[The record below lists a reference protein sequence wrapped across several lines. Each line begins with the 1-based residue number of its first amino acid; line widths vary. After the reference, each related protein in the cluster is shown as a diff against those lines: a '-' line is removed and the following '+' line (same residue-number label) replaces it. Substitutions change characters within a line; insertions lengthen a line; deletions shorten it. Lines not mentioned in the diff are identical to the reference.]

1 MTSKDSFT
9 IFAKAAS
16 CPRRDL
22 LIIKLLTMNNE
33 PIAPL
38 RQESVDGSGNR
49 MNNPAGRWEDRV
61 VHDCSHVYS
70 DGTLVFGL
78 FEGKQERIAGLNL
91 IAVTAFLSGVK
102 VLMAQVMTT
111 HVHIIVSG
119 DYMARER
126 FAKELKIKL
135 SRLLNKKFPN
145 SRGAISVSN
154 DPIEGERELMN
165 KIIYVY
171 RNAIAAGWNGMPW
184 RYVGGPGDI
193 FFTDHDELSLEGVPL
208 SDLQRRQIV
217 QLFHT
222 KKKLP
227 DDWRTDERGLL
238 LPHCWMDWKRVE
250 NLFRYS
256 RVFIAFMHQSR
267 DLEVSINES
276 GIRSTVKNVQ
286 ESELRAICRK
296 MCLEMFGKTILSKA
310 SVEERL
316 TIAKRIWSERLTY
329 SVSAL
334 SRVTLLDKSLLE
346 SLFKSG
352 M

>member
-1 MTSKDSFT
+1 MNHEK
-9 IFAKAAS
+9 FAPARPESAAG
-16 CPRRDL
+16 
-22 LIIKLLTMNNE
+22 M
-33 PIAPL
+33 
-38 RQESVDGSGNR
+38 ESR
-49 MNNPAGRWEDRV
+49 MNTSPVRWEDRAV
-61 VHDCSHVYS
+61 SDCSHVYS

-78 FEGKQERIAGLNL
+78 FEGEQERIAGMNL

-102 VLMAQVMTT
+102 VLMVQVMTT

-119 DYMARER
+119 DYIARDR

-135 SRLLNKKFPN
+135 SRILNKKFPN
-145 SRGAISVSN
+145 RSGIISVSN
-154 DPIEGERELMN
+154 DPIAGERELMN

-193 FFTDHDELSLEGVPL
+193 LFTDHDVLSREGVPL
-208 SDLQRRQIV
+208 SDLQRRQTV
-217 QLFHT
+217 HLFHT
-222 KKKLP
+222 KKQLP

-250 NLFRYS
+250 SLFRYS
-256 RVFIAFMHQSR
+256 RVFIAFLHQSR

-276 GIRSTVKNVQ
+276 GIRSTVKNIQ
-286 ESELRAICRK
+286 EGELRVICRK
-296 MCLEMFGKTILSKA
+296 MCLDLFGKTIVSKA

-316 TIAKRIWSERLTY
+316 AIAKRIWSERLTY

-346 SLFKSG
+346 SLFNR
-352 M
+352 